1 MLTVQVRDGEGIE
14 RAIKNL
20 KKKFE
25 KTGLL
30 RELRKRQSHKKP
42 SKIKREIL
50 KRARHKQRLL
60 EQED

>member
-1 MLTVQVRDGEGIE
+1 MLTVQVKDGEGIE

-30 RELRKRQSHKKP
+30 RELRRRQAHKKP
-42 SKIKREIL
+42 SIIKKEIL
-50 KRARHKQRLL
+50 KRAKHKQRLA
-60 EQED
+60 EQEE